1 MQIIP
6 LKYISEFRCRHSYK
20 FYKEVCNKFE
30 IGKLESQ
37 IFVSLDDLRK
47 WLKLKSGSYKNFA
60 DIRRKILEPVMADIN
75 GDKCNIIIDYE
86 EKKEGRKI
94 IGIEL
99 YLKLRKF

>member
-1 MQIIP
+1 MNLDVGILINFM
-6 LKYISEFRCRHSYK
+6 KK
-20 FYKEVCNKFE
+20 FVINLRLV
-30 IGKLESQ
+30 KLEAQ

-75 GDKCNIIIDYE
+75 GDKCNIIVDYK